1 MRMCNRM
8 LPAVMLLTSFAGA
21 IRGAETSR
29 EQKFMDEIASCD
41 RAIKLDPKDAGA
53 YDRRGSARFKLGQ
66 VEDSIADFDR
76 FIELEPAA
84 EPGHWRRGISY
95 YYAGEWEKG
104 RKQFEGYQTVDDND
118 VENAVWRYLCM
129 ARADG
134 VEKAKA
140 EILKIGEDRR
150 VPMKEVYA
158 LYAGKAEPEHVL
170 AAARAGDPN
179 PEQLNERL
187 FYAHLY
193 LGLYHETAGD
203 ERQAL
208 EHIAAAADDHPI
220 GHYMWDVAKVHAERL
235 RGKTQDPAS
244 PR

>member
-1 MRMCNRM
+1 MRMCKIT
-8 LPAVMLLTSFAGA
+8 LLSGTLLAAFAVGM
-21 IRGAETSR
+21 RGEEPER
-29 EQKFMDEIASCD
+29 EQKLMDEIASCD
-41 RAIKLDPKDAGA
+41 RAIKLDPTDARA
-53 YDRRGSARFKLGQ
+53 YDRRGNARFKLGQ
-66 VEDSIADFDR
+66 VEDSIADFDK

-134 VEKAKA
+134 VEKVQA

-170 AAARAGDPN
+170 AAARAGDPP

-193 LGLYHETAGD
+193 LGLYHETAGE
-203 ERQAL
+203 ERKAL

-220 GHYMWDVAKVHAERL
+220 GHYMWDVAKVHAQRL
-235 RGKTQDPAS
+235 RSQIQDPAS